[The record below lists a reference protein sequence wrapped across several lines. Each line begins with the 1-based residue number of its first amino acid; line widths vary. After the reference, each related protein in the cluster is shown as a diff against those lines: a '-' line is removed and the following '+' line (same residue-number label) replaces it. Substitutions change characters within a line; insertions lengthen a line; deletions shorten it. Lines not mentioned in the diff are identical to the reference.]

1 MKAVFLFLGF
11 LLATTGQVFSV
22 TISGR
27 LVDGNNQPVEFANV
41 VLLTLPDSTFQQGTT
56 SASDGSFALA
66 SGSGTSSV
74 LRISCIGYSTL
85 YRNTPVSNLGTIT
98 LDLDAQLLDE
108 VVIKASLP
116 ATRLRNDALVTNVQ
130 SGILAR
136 AGSASDV
143 LGKIPGIMQ
152 KERNTFEVF
161 GKGAPLIYIN
171 GRQIRDLSELDNL
184 RSEDIKEVELI
195 TNPGAKYDSTVK
207 AVIRIKTVKH
217 QGDGFG
223 FDLRSS
229 YYQWKTAD
237 ATEEL
242 KVNYRT
248 NGLDFFG
255 SYRYMGENKL
265 RVGKLT
271 QITYADELWTQDNT
285 ITDRFDWKQ
294 SHRAEAGLNYQI
306 DDNHSVGARYTYQGK
321 PRTEMKSDILSDI
334 RRDGEHYDH
343 LDTDTRYI
351 EEPSNSHRVNAYYNG
366 TIKALEI
373 DFNVDYF
380 TGNDNQYTH
389 IVEVS
394 QNYENREVSSRNL
407 VDNELLAAKLIFSY
421 PVVGGTLTWGGEYSH
436 TRRNDDYLSEN
447 EYVDTSYSLI
457 KEGNMSA
464 FAEYSRKI
472 SIGQFAAGVRYE
484 HAAFDYFVGEEHKDD
499 QSRSYGDWFPN
510 ASFSTTIGKVQTQ
523 LSYTT
528 KTRRPSYKQL
538 SNNVFYANR
547 FTYETGNPLL
557 KPSMFHDVSLSGT
570 WKFLQASVSY
580 QIKNDPIIYW
590 SRPMEDNPGASLLYF
605 ENLGKLPGLQAL
617 VAASPKIGIWSPSFS
632 VGFMKQWFSVES
644 GGETLKLDQP
654 MWDFSLDNSFELPRG
669 FLLSVDYNAWS
680 NGNNENMYSAL
691 WGHLLNASIRK
702 SFLKEALSVTVGAS
716 DILDKKSNKG
726 TAYSPTMRLTI
737 DNRYDS
743 REVYVTVRYRF
754 NSGKDKYKGTGAG
767 GDAMR
772 RL

>member
-1 MKAVFLFLGF
+1 MKTVLLLLGF
-11 LLATTGQVFSV
+11 LLATTWQAFAAN
-22 TISGR
+22 ISGR
-27 LVDGNNQPVEFANV
+27 LVDGNNQPIEFANV
-41 VLLTLPDSTFQQGTT
+41 VLLTLPDSTFQQGTI

-66 SGSGTSSV
+66 ASSGANSV

-85 YRNTPVSNLGTIT
+85 YRNTPASNLGTIT
-98 LDLDAQLLDE
+98 LDLDTQLLDE

-143 LGKIPGIMQ
+143 LSKIPGIMQ
-152 KERNTFEVF
+152 KEKNTFEVF

-171 GRQIRDLSELDNL
+171 GRQIRDLSELESL

-207 AVIRIKTVKH
+207 AVIRIKTIKH

-229 YYQWKTAD
+229 YYQWKEAD
-237 ATEEL
+237 AIEEV

-248 NGLDFFG
+248 NGFDFFG
-255 SYRYMGENKL
+255 SYRYSIENSI
-265 RVGKLT
+265 RIGKLT
-271 QITYADELWTQDNT
+271 QTTYTDKLWTQDNV
-285 ITDRFDWKQ
+285 ITDRTNKAQ
-294 SHRAEAGLNYQI
+294 SHRAEGGLNYQI
-306 DDNHSVGARYTYQGK
+306 DENHSVGARYTYQGA
-321 PRTEMKSDILSDI
+321 PRLEMKSDILSDI
-334 RRDGEHYDH
+334 RTDGVFYDR
-343 LDTDTRYI
+343 LNTDTRYI
-351 EEPSNSHRVNAYYNG
+351 KEPVSSHRMNAYYSG
-366 TIKALEI
+366 KIKDLEI
-373 DFNVDYF
+373 DFNADYYS
-380 TGNDNQYTH
+380 GNDDLYMH
-389 IVEVS
+389 IVEES
-394 QNYENREVSSRNL
+394 QNYEDRNVGSRNL
-407 VDNELLAAKLIFSY
+407 VDNELLAAKLIFTY

-436 TRRNDDYLSEN
+436 TRRNDDFLSEN
-447 EYVDTSYSLI
+447 EYVETSYSLI

-472 SIGQFAAGVRYE
+472 PIGQLSAGVRYE
-484 HAAFDYFVGEEHKDD
+484 HAAFDYYVSGEHQDD

-510 ASFSTTIGKVQTQ
+510 ASFSTSIGKVQTQ

-547 FTYETGNPLL
+547 FTYEMGNPTL
-557 KPSMFHDVSLSGT
+557 KPSFLHDVSLSAT

-580 QIKNDPIIYW
+580 QVKKDPIIYW
-590 SRPMEDNPGASLLYF
+590 SRLMEDNPGASLLYF
-605 ENLGKLPGLQAL
+605 ENLDKLPGLQAL
-617 VAASPKIGIWSPSFS
+617 VAASPTVGMWSPSFS

-654 MWDFSLDNSFELPRG
+654 MWDFSLGNSFDLPRG
-669 FLLSVDYNAWS
+669 FLFSVDYNAWS